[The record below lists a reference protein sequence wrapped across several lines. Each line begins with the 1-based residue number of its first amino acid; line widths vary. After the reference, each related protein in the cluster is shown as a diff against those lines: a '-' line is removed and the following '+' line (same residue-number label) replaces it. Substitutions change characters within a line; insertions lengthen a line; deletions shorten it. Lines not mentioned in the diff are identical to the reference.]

1 MVGLLCDGPDLP
13 LCARASLG
21 SLESASWSEIPRE
34 LGLLRFESVE
44 AMQIM

>member
-1 MVGLLCDGPDLP
+1 MALTRP
-13 LCARASLG
+13 CALVRLG
-21 SLESASWSEIPRE
+21 SLESASWPEIPRE